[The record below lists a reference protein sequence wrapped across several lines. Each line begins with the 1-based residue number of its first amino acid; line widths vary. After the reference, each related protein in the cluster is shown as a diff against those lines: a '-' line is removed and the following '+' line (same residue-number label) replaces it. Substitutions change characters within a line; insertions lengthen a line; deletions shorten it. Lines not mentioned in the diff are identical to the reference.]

1 MNGMKQIHDYLS
13 IVIVT
18 YNRAKLLD
26 RTLNNILR
34 SPFQSCAITVLDNC
48 STDDTRTIALEHQR
62 LHSNLVVITNRFNIG
77 GDANIMRAV
86 EYASTKY
93 LWVLADDDT
102 YDFSYCD
109 DVIDKLCNEDIDLLH
124 VGGHKELAVPSGNYL
139 NPKEAIDNGY
149 PFFKTSSFMPANIF
163 KVELMRDT
171 LISGYKNI
179 KNSYAH
185 MPLFIKMY
193 ENDASFYISKNKIVV
208 AEIGEQ
214 KYTNIDLLEWW
225 VDTAYSY
232 IKDNNTR
239 LQYIYSQFFPNLQKY
254 KYLRLLKSLLS
265 NHIRLPI
272 VLETLLMRN
281 FAVSFM
287 CLLFVQMWRIGAYI
301 KKCIYKNN
309 HCVRLVI

>member
-1 MNGMKQIHDYLS
+1 MKQIHDYLS

-18 YNRAKLLD
+18 YNRARLLD
-26 RTLNNILR
+26 RTLKNILH

-62 LHSNLVVITNRFNIG
+62 LHSNLVVITNRLNIG
-77 GDANIMRAV
+77 GDANIMRAM

-109 DVIDKLCNEDIDLLH
+109 DVIYKLCNEDIDLLH
-124 VGGHKELAVPSGNYL
+124 VGGHKELEVPSGNFSK
-139 NPKEAIDNGY
+139 PKEAIDNGY
-149 PFFKTSSFMPANIF
+149 PYFKTSSFIPANIF
-163 KVELMRDT
+163 KVELMRAA

-193 ENDASFYISKNKIVV
+193 EKDASFYISKNKIVI

-232 IKDNNTR
+232 IIDNNMR
-239 LQYIYSQFFPNLQKY
+239 LQYIYSQFFHNSLRF
-254 KYLRLLKSLLS
+254 KYLRLLIMLLS

-272 VLETLLMRN
+272 VIEVLLMRN
-281 FAVSFM
+281 IIVSLI
-287 CLLFVQMWRIGAYI
+287 CLLIAQAWRVGSCI
-301 KKCIYKNN
+301 KNIVYKNN
-309 HCVRLVI
+309 NCMSLVI